1 MAMWYAGKL
10 APRGDKSPVMVPQ
23 SAAKL
28 SRDLTAG
35 YQLND
40 IGRVHRGFYISQAL
54 EVTG

>member
-1 MAMWYAGKL
+1 L
-10 APRGDKSPVMVPQ
+10 ATRGDKSPVMVPQ